1 MQSVASSN
9 HLLLRQSIPYFNR
22 DYFHLLYLRELL
34 SYLKN
39 TSFSFLLKFNIKLKI
54 IVRSRQVVRNRFG
67 DSASPKLMSKK
78 QPQL

>member
-1 MQSVASSN
+1 MQSAASPGQ
-9 HLLLRQSIPYFNR
+9 LMLRQSILYFNR
-22 DYFHLLYLRELL
+22 HYFHLLYLRELL

-39 TSFSFLLKFNIKLKI
+39 TLFSFLLKFNIKLKI
-54 IVRSRQVVRNRFG
+54 IVRSRRVVRNRFG

>member
-1 MQSVASSN
+1 MQSAASPGQ
-9 HLLLRQSIPYFNR
+9 LMLRQSIPYFNR

-39 TSFSFLLKFNIKLKI
+39 TLFSFLLRFNIKLKI
-54 IVRSRQVVRNRFG
+54 IVRSRRVVRISFG